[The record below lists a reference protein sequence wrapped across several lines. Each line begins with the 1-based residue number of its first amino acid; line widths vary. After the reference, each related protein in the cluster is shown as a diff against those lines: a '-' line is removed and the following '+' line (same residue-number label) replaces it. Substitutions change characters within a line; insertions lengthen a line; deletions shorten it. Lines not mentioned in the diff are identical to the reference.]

1 MDSFPIHK
9 NEQSTFVT
17 QFLCRSIEE
26 QIKKTDVL
34 SHLYMLTNC
43 FPIDKA
49 PECRSSMEA
58 CRVQTKKTGMCANNN
73 KKQVSWTNNS
83 KVLMCT
89 GTSMTQ
95 WPFQGS
101 TLIPHWPF
109 CGVLPLPFTCYCLST
124 PRGHWSENKSF
135 SKKCL
140 CGFPSVHVSVLTL
153 HKQLLYWLWTR
164 PGGSAKHY
172 WRVPG
177 TSRQSQFHLPQQK
190 SQSSSYWSS
199 LPSSAERAHYSSGGF
214 YVHTGVLFHSHPTKT
229 QTAHTHS
236 CCWTDLLKL
245 LIKLHQ
251 TLIPNTCAT
260 YQFVF

>member
-1 MDSFPIHK
+1 MFCFYTVS
-9 NEQSTFVT
+9 V
-17 QFLCRSIEE
+17 SIYRRRN
-26 QIKKTDVL
+26 KKTDVL

-58 CRVQTKKTGMCANNN
+58 CRVQTKELECVQITTKN
-73 KKQVSWTNNS
+73 KSAEQIIP
-83 KVLMCT
+83 VLMCT

-101 TLIPHWPF
+101 TLIPQRPF
-109 CGVLPLPFTCYCLST
+109 WGVLPLPFTCYCLST

-135 SKKCL
+135 SKKSL

-164 PGGSAKHY
+164 PGGSGKHY

-190 SQSSSYWSS
+190 SQSSSYCSS
-199 LPSSAERAHYSSGGF
+199 LPSSAERAHYSSGAF

-229 QTAHTHS
+229 QM
-236 CCWTDLLKL
+236 
-245 LIKLHQ
+245 
-251 TLIPNTCAT
+251 
-260 YQFVF
+260 